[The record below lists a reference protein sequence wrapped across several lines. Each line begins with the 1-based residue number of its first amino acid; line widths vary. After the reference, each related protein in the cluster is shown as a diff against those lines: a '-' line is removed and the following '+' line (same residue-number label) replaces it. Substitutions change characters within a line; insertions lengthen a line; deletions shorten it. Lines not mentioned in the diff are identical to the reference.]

1 MSSIN
6 VYQFNGRAEQINK
19 ASDWTLLDTVSGTFR
34 EAVNIL
40 NPVIDITPTTQL
52 TQAKILNKG
61 NYVYI
66 SDFGRYYFVTDIT
79 AVSKDVL
86 RLSLHV
92 DVLMSWATEI
102 RANTVVI
109 ERQEKDSA
117 SNTYLSDHELK
128 LYNEPYVETYAFTN
142 SFTADNFV
150 LAVAGSRT

>member
-1 MSSIN
+1 MNFTYWTSFSKRRNSTKIPSGAGTVASCVLKEDTSIM
-6 VYQFNGRAEQINK
+6 E
-19 ASDWTLLDTVSGTFR
+19 
-34 EAVNIL
+34 
-40 NPVIDITPTTQL
+40 PVI
-52 TQAKILNKG
+52 ILQGHSYFNVT
-61 NYVYI
+61 YAQI